1 MWLRQLRILG
11 CASKMKPSLCSA
23 ALKTIVDGWC
33 TPGNFGNT
41 VGSCPFCG
49 SEENDKLEH
58 FATCAGVGE
67 AVRFAWR
74 IDMPSLDRHLVPY
87 SADDDCWAVK
97 HMFCLA
103 SVYNSC
109 RHGRH
114 FPNRRTNHLGLVLLY
129 VLILLYRAIGQPA
142 VFAHFCPMVA
152 VIELYS
158 GLSSKCG
165 CLCFQAHFYCFLR
178 RPIDALSS
186 KTVAECVP
194 FLRRTHASHLVPAS
208 RE

>member
-1 MWLRQLRILG
+1 MLGLEPFSPAAVLQKRFARKSTHVVATAEVSRALRLLG

-109 RHGRH
+109 RHGRQ
-114 FPNRRTNHLGLVLLY
+114 FSKQAYKSFRLSL
-129 VLILLYRAIGQPA
+129 AI
-142 VFAHFCPMVA
+142 C
-152 VIELYS
+152 
-158 GLSSKCG
+158 
-165 CLCFQAHFYCFLR
+165 
-178 RPIDALSS
+178 IDSP
-186 KTVAECVP
+186 VQ
-194 FLRRTHASHLVPAS
+194 
-208 RE
+208 